1 MHVMLKRAAA
11 SAIPALL
18 GLAISPATAM
28 AAPQTG
34 HLIGGSADGVIAF
47 GKGSTLIGNHLYV
60 TAGPGI
66 DNSTGATVGNGVA
79 GTAGNSLEGSVFAA
93 VPPQ

>member
-28 AAPQTG
+28 AAPQSG
-34 HLIGGSADGVIAF
+34 PVIGGSAHGVIIH
-47 GKGSTLIGNHLYV
+47 GKDVILGNHV
-60 TAGPGI
+60 FVNGAAAI
-66 DNSTGATVGNGVA
+66 SHSWGATVGNGIT
-79 GTAGNSLEGSVFAA
+79 GTAGNSVKGRVKA
-93 VPPQ
+93 VTHL

>member
-28 AAPQTG
+28 AAPQSG
-34 HLIGGSADGVIAF
+34 PVIGGSAHGVIIH
-47 GKGSTLIGNHLYV
+47 GKDAILGNDVYALGSV
-60 TAGPGI
+60 GI
-66 DNSTGATVGNGVA
+66 DNRRGLTVGNGIV
-79 GTAGNSLEGSVFAA
+79 GTAGNSVKGRVAA
-93 VPPQ
+93 VTRP

>member
-28 AAPQTG
+28 AAPQSG
-34 HLIGGSADGVIAF
+34 PVIGGSAHGVITY
-47 GKGSTLIGNHLYV
+47 GKDTILHNYV
-60 TAGPGI
+60 YAVGPAGI
-66 DNSTGATVGNGVA
+66 DNRRGLTASNGIT
-79 GTAGNSLEGSVFAA
+79 GTAGNSVNGRVKA
-93 VPPQ
+93 VAHP